1 MNMKWFLIALI
12 INLGCAQS
20 TDSFVSERVKMVED
34 QIKGRGIKDLSVLKA
49 VSTVKRELFVPE
61 KYRDLAYSDRPLPIG
76 HNQTISQPYIV
87 AYMTEQLQVEKDQK
101 VLEIGTGSGYQAAVL
116 AELVNHVFT
125 IEIIPELA
133 EGAEKVL
140 NKTGYDNITIRTGDG
155 YKGWP
160 DQAPFDRIMVT
171 AAPEEIPE
179 KLVQQLANDG
189 RMIIPVGANLF
200 MQYLWLIKRD
210 KNGKITKEKILPVR
224 FVPMVLSLIHISEPT
239 RPY

>member
-1 MNMKWFLIALI
+1 MKWLLIAMIL
-12 INLGCAQS
+12 NLGCAQS
-20 TDSFVSERVKMVED
+20 TDSFDNKRVKMVED

-87 AYMTEQLQVEKDQK
+87 AYMTEQLQVGKHQK
-101 VLEIGTGSGYQAAVL
+101 VLEIGTGSGYQAAIL
-116 AELVNHVFT
+116 AELANHVFT

-140 NKTGYDNITIRTGDG
+140 NKTGYDNITVRTGDG

-160 DQAPFDRIMVT
+160 DQAPFDRIIVT

-200 MQYLWLIKRD
+200 MQYLWLIKKD
-210 KNGKITKEKILPVR
+210 KDGIVKKEKILPVR
-224 FVPMVLSLIHISEPT
+224 FVPMVKE
-239 RPY
+239 